1 LEEHGKIYWHD
12 AHHEALQLELYEY
25 EDVLEFVKEHELSK
39 EALRMDTLIIKKVKD
54 VQIKKNIGQIFR
66 GANIVE
72 FKSEKD
78 NFDYW
83 DYQKVMG
90 YAHMYASFEKVHMTD
105 ITVSISLTIF
115 PRDLVKSL
123 ERDHGYTIVDN
134 GDGIHYLHGAGIPVQ
149 ILESK
154 NLSEDENLFLRNLR
168 SNLNPNDVQKT
179 LQTYSE
185 RKPLDDKNAFIDRL
199 AKANRQAF
207 KEAASMFTEG
217 LREIWMEVIDEYGW
231 MDSRY
236 KKIEEEAAQRAAQE
250 TAQRAAQEFVQ
261 GMLLHGLSI
270 EDIANITK
278 LPIETIIEIANQL
291 QELPANA

>member
-66 GANIVE
+66 GHNVCE

-90 YAHMYASFEKVHMTD
+90 YAHMYAAFEKVPMTD

-123 ERDHGYTIVDN
+123 ENDHGYTIVDN
-134 GDGIHYLHGAGIPVQ
+134 GNGIYYLHGMEIPVQ

-154 NLSEDENLFLRNLR
+154 NLSADENLFLRNLR
-168 SNLNPNDVQKT
+168 SNVTSEDMRKIM
-179 LQTYSE
+179 QTYNE
-185 RKPLDDKNAFIDRL
+185 HRFFDRRNVFLDRISS
-199 AKANRQAF
+199 ANKQSY
-207 KEAASMFTEG
+207 KEAVSMLTESM
-217 LREIWMEVIDEYGW
+217 REIFLEGADEYGW
-231 MDSRY
+231 LDARD
-236 KKIEEEAAQRAAQE
+236 KRIEEKAAQKAAQAF
-250 TAQRAAQEFVQ
+250 AQR
-261 GMLLHGLSI
+261 MLLRGFSI
-270 EDIANITK
+270 EDVAEDTE
-278 LPIETIIEIANQL
+278 LSVGAVIEIANQL
-291 QELPANA
+291 QELPTGV